1 MWKTLLRLS
10 LLLFI
15 LTTASCKDDPCPEQ
29 QQLPL
34 VSAEEEYGCVDTRY
48 GLKLALQEDFV
59 VVRSQADFDRAVTSS
74 TCDMEIDF
82 SVYDLII
89 GNKTLPSGNHS
100 VDYNLSRL
108 CPGNSYLLQVVFNQD
123 QSTVAPM
130 ITYHALVPKLKRWE
144 GVEVAIVVR

>member
-15 LTTASCKDDPCPEQ
+15 LITASCKDDPCPQ
-29 QQLPL
+29 HQQLPL

-59 VVRSQADFDRAVTSS
+59 VVRSQADFDLVVASS
-74 TCDMEIDF
+74 TCDMVIDF

-89 GNKTLPSGNHS
+89 GNKTLPSGNRS
-100 VDYNLSRL
+100 VDYTLSRL
-108 CPGNSYLLQVVFNQD
+108 CPGNNYLLQVVFNQD
-123 QSTVAPM
+123 QSTVAPR
-130 ITYHALVPKLKRWE
+130 ITYHALVPKLKRSE
-144 GVEVAIVVR
+144 DVEVDIVVR